1 MGALVG
7 MAFDAL
13 VRATACAAAALAARR
28 LAAGA
33 LVLAVIGLVAMLLAE
48 LARVVADMVRA
59 LAGISAELVKVVL
72 VAGLVG
78 VVTWSFRAVWF
89 AYGGDVPALLPA
101 SVATL
106 LPVAYAT
113 TFKPIWSGLVFAITA
128 AGLAGVI
135 VPQLH
140 PIALALLAGG
150 VRAVG
155 VLQVLDSVP
164 GPGQQ
169 EETCK
174 PSLWLSLTWLGRCW
188 RWWRTRCSTWI
199 GRRTWTRSRPCRC
212 TRFRLSS
219 FSTWAPAL
227 AIFWPTLR
235 TRSGLRRSASIAR
248 RARKRSVRDWSSRPR
263 GARPRPHECSWR
275 RRRFGTRRRRRC
287 WVLCS
292 PWRLRTGMLAIRLW
306 PWKLRVRRPQKRHGS
321 RERHRGVDC
330 PQRGAGAAGN
340 RRALA
345 SP

>member
-13 VRATACAAAALAARR
+13 VRAAAFAAAALAALA

-72 VAGLVG
+72 VAALVG
-78 VVTWSFRAVWF
+78 VVTWSFPAVWA

-174 PSLWLSLTWLGRCW
+174 PSILYDS
-188 RWWRTRCSTWI
+188 
-199 GRRTWTRSRPCRC
+199 
-212 TRFRLSS
+212 
-219 FSTWAPAL
+219 
-227 AIFWPTLR
+227 
-235 TRSGLRRSASIAR
+235 
-248 RARKRSVRDWSSRPR
+248 
-263 GARPRPHECSWR
+263 
-275 RRRFGTRRRRRC
+275 
-287 WVLCS
+287 
-292 PWRLRTGMLAIRLW
+292 
-306 PWKLRVRRPQKRHGS
+306 
-321 RERHRGVDC
+321 
-330 PQRGAGAAGN
+330 
-340 RRALA
+340 
-345 SP
+345 